1 MKTCPSC
8 QQVYPSDA
16 PDFCTNDGTPL
27 VDSASGPD
35 SGASGYSWQ
44 TPGDQSRQKP
54 PQQNWQPPPP
64 PNWGYPQ
71 QPGQYGPPGQYAP
84 YGYQMPYPQATGGE
98 GLASAAL
105 FTGIGTMAALV
116 LGIII
121 MVIAAGSFNI
131 GMAQVGAILAF
142 LSLISGLT
150 ALILG
155 IVAVSMS
162 NRNPAIS
169 KAKGIVGICLGAV
182 PLLLMIIGLIV
193 RANQ

>member
-8 QQVYPSDA
+8 QQVYPGDA

-27 VDSASGPD
+27 VSSDSAYG
-35 SGASGYSWQ
+35 SGYAWQ
-44 TPGDQSRQKP
+44 TPGEQSSQKP
-54 PQQNWQPPPP
+54 PSTWQPPP
-64 PNWGYPQ
+64 PNWGHQP
-71 QPGQYGPPGQYAP
+71 PGQYNPPGQYAP

-98 GLASAAL
+98 GLATAAL
-105 FTGIGTMAALV
+105 FTGVGTIAAMV

-121 MVIAAGSFNI
+121 MVIASGSFNI
-131 GMAQVGAILAF
+131 GMYQLGALLVF
-142 LSLISGLT
+142 LSLISGIT

-155 IVAVSMS
+155 IVAISMA

-169 KAKGIVGICLGAV
+169 KAKGIVGLCLGII
-182 PLLLMIIGLIV
+182 PLLLMIIGLIA